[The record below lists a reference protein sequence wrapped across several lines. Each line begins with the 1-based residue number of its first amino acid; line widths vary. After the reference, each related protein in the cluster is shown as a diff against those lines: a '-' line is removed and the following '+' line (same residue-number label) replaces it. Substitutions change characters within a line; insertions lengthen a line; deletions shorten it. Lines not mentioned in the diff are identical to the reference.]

1 MEASETTRLLGGESR
16 ESRDEEAATQ
26 TPKEQP
32 LEWESPSDPGNPKNW
47 SRSRKWTCTMIVSFY
62 CLMAPTAAAMVIPAM
77 PSLARDLNITSDA
90 FLQLTMSLF
99 VFGWTGGPLVLG
111 PLSEVFGRAPIL
123 HIGNFGFITFNLLC
137 GFVRNQ
143 HAFVFLRFI
152 SGLCGS
158 GPTSLGTGILS
169 DLWTSDERGTSLAIY
184 TIMPL
189 VGPTAGPLL
198 AGYVVQYYNWPY
210 IFFLCSLLAAIVLV
224 PGVVILPETFG
235 PVILLRRRA
244 ERLRQK
250 GISLPIPAAKHGK
263 HDTTKKRIRKGLAR
277 PFILLGTQPIIQVL
291 ALYFGFYFGLYQLF
305 IAMYH
310 AMWRDMYDMTPIQA
324 SANYLSITIGL
335 ILGCEIAG
343 PLNDKIYRYLRQRNN
358 GIDLPEY
365 RIWLMLPA
373 AILVPGG
380 LLWFGWSA
388 VAQAHW
394 IIPNLG
400 MATACVGIV
409 MTFMCM
415 QAYVMDAYPVY
426 AASAQ
431 GALTVVRSLTA
442 FTMPV
447 MAPAMVHQWGYGW
460 SSTVLA
466 IIAVVVGSLAPA
478 FLHLKGASL
487 RAKSPYAAGNVNL
500 ER

>member
-1 MEASETTRLLGGESR
+1 MEATETTRLFAGESR

-26 TPKEQP
+26 TPKEHP

-62 CLMAPTAAAMVIPAM
+62 CLIAPTAASMVIPAM
-77 PSLARDLNITSDA
+77 PSLARDLNITSEA

-99 VFGWTGGPLVLG
+99 VFGWTGGPLILG
-111 PLSEVFGRAPIL
+111 P
-123 HIGNFGFITFNLLC
+123 
-137 GFVRNQ
+137 
-143 HAFVFLRFI
+143 
-152 SGLCGS
+152 
-158 GPTSLGTGILS
+158 LGTGILS

-224 PGVVILPETFG
+224 PGAVILPETFG

-250 GISLPIPAAKHGK
+250 GISSSIPAANHGK
-263 HDTTKKRIRKGLAR
+263 HDTTKTRIRKGLAR

-310 AMWRDMYDMTPIQA
+310 AMWRDMYNMTPIQA
-324 SANYLSITIGL
+324 SANYLSITMGL

-343 PLNDKIYRYLRQRNN
+343 PFNDKIYRYLRQRNN

-500 ER
+500 EG